1 MEMAEL
7 LEFTNRKLQEGLN
20 LGAIEQELGFG
31 KDTLRKKFRK
41 FGYAYDR
48 KNKQY
53 VAQDNTV
60 QHKDGLENIIQY
72 NTMSYKKEK
81 TAYNPV
87 KEEKTGDDL
96 EMKLEEFKALSTIE
110 QVNFIN
116 QFADGKKN
124 LGEIGKEQFGTIN
137 ISNIIPREEAYWDGV
152 KKCYVSIEPKDNIFS
167 KEEIMFIKTLYK
179 QHKSVECINDTK
191 QGEIINRSVRV
202 DKDVI
207 ENFAKFCKKNNLKQT
222 NALTVA
228 LTDFMNKIGGDLDD
242 E

>member
-53 VAQDNTV
+53 VPQYNTV
-60 QHKDGLENIIQY
+60 QHKDDSQNITQN

-81 TAYNPV
+81 TAYNPIED
-87 KEEKTGDDL
+87 KNIGDDL

-116 QFADGKKN
+116 SFADGKKN

-152 KKCYVSIEPKDNIFS
+152 KKCYVLIEPKDNVFT
-167 KEEIMFIKTLYK
+167 EDEIMFIKNLYRQSK
-179 QHKSVECINDTK
+179 LKEEINDME
-191 QGEIINRSVRV
+191 QGEIINRSIRV

-207 ENFAKFCKKNNLKQT
+207 ENFAKCCKENNLKQT
-222 NALTVA
+222 NALKIA
-228 LTDFMNKIGGDLDD
+228 LLDFMEKINK
-242 E
+242 